1 MPFNLGLSGIRDGKE
16 KWITSKARR
25 QTKNLQSSIWTGKI
39 AFYAVTETVSALSAL
54 TDAVK
59 IAEKYDDSIQSQSA
73 FEEDVPEEQEEI
85 RPAEETL
92 DDDDWENRRLC
103 SDGNCIG
110 IIGPDGRCKQC
121 GKPLEG

>member
-1 MPFNLGLSGIRDGKE
+1 MDNEQSEETNEEPSKFDMDWENRILCSDGNCIGIIGPDGRCKE
-16 KWITSKARR
+16 C
-25 QTKNLQSSIWTGKI
+25 GK
-39 AFYAVTETVSALSAL
+39 
-54 TDAVK
+54 
-59 IAEKYDDSIQSQSA
+59 KYDDSIQSQSA